1 MSNLDPTIF
10 YRYRNFIGRG
20 TADLERTIVHRELYF
35 SAPIKFNDP
44 FDCRPVFEMKGKK
57 TEAVAY
63 CERVVRKHMPH
74 LNREQLRTEVKAILA
89 DPLRNPLSP
98 LAAASLQSLHTKRV
112 AEEVGMLCMSTIP
125 DNILLWAHYADAHQG
140 LCLIFDATTN
150 FFAPAQKVQYPSLR
164 PKINPLR
171 DTDDL
176 MMTSALLTKSFHWA
190 YEDEWRLTHYRKGP
204 GVYTYPSG
212 ALLGVILGAQISS
225 DNEALVRQ
233 WIKEAGGGVALHR
246 GTPSTTESEYRVIIT
261 PLAP

>member
-1 MSNLDPTIF
+1 MPKLDPTIF
-10 YRYRNFIGRG
+10 YRYRNFTGRG
-20 TADLERTIVHRELYF
+20 AADLERTIIHRELYF

-44 FDCRPVFEMKGKK
+44 FDCRPVFELKGTKA
-57 TEAVAY
+57 EAVAY

-74 LNREQLRTEVKAILA
+74 LNREQLRAEVKAILA
-89 DPLRNPLSP
+89 DPLRNPLSSQ
-98 LAAASLQSLHTKRV
+98 AAASLQSLHTKRV

-140 LCLIFDATTN
+140 VCLIFDATTS
-150 FFAPAQKVQYPSLR
+150 FFARAQKVQYPLLR

-171 DTDDL
+171 DSDDS

-190 YEDEWRLTHYRKGP
+190 HEEEWRLTHYRNGP
-204 GVYTYPSG
+204 GVYTYPTG
-212 ALLGVILGAQISS
+212 ALLGVVLGAQISS

-233 WIKEAGGGVALHR
+233 WIKEAEGNVVLYR
-246 GTPSTTESEYRVIIT
+246 GTPSSTKYRVIIA